1 MGLQS
6 WRPGIKIQDGTRQRS
21 SSVLS
26 SESQSDGASSLFS
39 SPRTTSSNSSARSKD
54 GMPRSSIDIS
64 SSVKVFL
71 LQCLT
76 QGEDSDVWAGEAVF
90 PGSTQL
96 TPIVAKLAF
105 SADGVELLEHESR
118 IYSHLSGLQLP
129 IPIFHG
135 YFRLSSPQVS
145 LLLLS
150 FVPGQTA
157 VVLDK
162 VEIQKALCVLWS
174 FVIPA
179 IS

>member
-1 MGLQS
+1 
-6 WRPGIKIQDGTRQRS
+6 
-21 SSVLS
+21 
-26 SESQSDGASSLFS
+26 
-39 SPRTTSSNSSARSKD
+39 
-54 GMPRSSIDIS
+54 MPRSSIDIS
-64 SSVKVFL
+64 GSVKVFL

-105 SADGVELLEHESR
+105 TPNGVELLEHESR

-135 YFRLSSPQVS
+135 YFRLFSAQVS

-157 VVLDK
+157 AVLDK
-162 VEIQKALCVLWS
+162 AEIQRAMCVLWS

-179 IS
+179 VS